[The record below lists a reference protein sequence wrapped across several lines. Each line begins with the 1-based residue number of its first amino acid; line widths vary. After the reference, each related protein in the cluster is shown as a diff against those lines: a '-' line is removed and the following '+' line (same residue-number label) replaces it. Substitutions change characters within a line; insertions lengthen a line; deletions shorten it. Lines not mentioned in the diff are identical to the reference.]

1 MLLHGVQGSE
11 ARLEMLS
18 TSCPLEQQQQWGP
31 LRTRTLTSHHIKNA
45 TFGTLAGDLSLP
57 WMNHLSSLL
66 QLPAPTIESPVAVSE
81 ASTHLSLED
90 CALAYMPPNTPVV
103 DPNCTAFVA
112 YARGLH
118 TYTLGSARH
127 VDITAANVAVGRVRS
142 GGVAPWACEQPAA
155 GWSER
160 TCASLGLEAFAKSDA
175 LSVLLDNS
183 AAVDSEARDDSR
195 PRSRPPS
202 SAPDGDTRFTLHG
215 LAEVDALSGGH
226 IDPLLQQVR
235 RKQAAEAQRT
245 QCAAEASG
253 LYSSVRSEAATVL
266 CSPVLQAPVA
276 QSARIVGGSQEPCR
290 RQTPDAACE
299 TLQGSGHSRG
309 DSDMEVLS
317 GKDACMMAIMQVQ
330 LQQLLVTLTPDT
342 CTLVSHL
349 AEQLSAQYITKATEA
364 PRMAPDRGGGETS
377 GPSTCSPR
385 RSRAFEE
392 ERAATCE
399 TAALP
404 MLCSQLSE
412 VHVHSQEPTMGETT
426 EQQSVREDGLA
437 AAHSAAPQE
446 PVATDVC
453 SQELSH
459 QAPNSS
465 NSDNASACSLEDS
478 QGQPQESL
486 EGSDV
491 HRSAGLE
498 SASSDPYHSLG
509 NSQMPL
515 AQTVFQDASSMI
527 ISSDSGAGS
536 TAANGCEAS
545 CSHASGYHS
554 AMATTSTPARYPRIS
569 PLPHSPDFMH
579 DMDLAGESV
588 VAVGTLAESQLH
600 AAGVPS
606 EQEDDGLVAPD
617 LQQASTGLL
626 GSVMEDYVS
635 QHKPS
640 QPSSAAEPVLG
651 RLGVNYPDSCR
662 RLAVSAAGISVL
674 LRPDGIMST
683 DYAAAAS
690 MVGKG
695 LVRLEVSGA
704 RMQHDQFADG
714 GSSRS
719 RLAARVRSIEMHQA
733 GFLTHRS
740 QHPASSAGQ
749 GGVKWRP
756 LAAHLKQGPSDP
768 RHDVLRLLLQVG
780 RNTEGSQEASVVLRL
795 PSLRLH
801 LEQPVLLFLKV
812 CFSLM
817 SHESCTPS
825 EPVRSHSTT
834 SCTMHLFPGAPPFL
848 VACLTKCSL
857 CSTERLA
864 AGLFNRLGAA
874 KGDAGAAC

>member
-1 MLLHGVQGSE
+1 M
-11 ARLEMLS
+11 
-18 TSCPLEQQQQWGP
+18 C
-31 LRTRTLTSHHIKNA
+31 I
-45 TFGTLAGDLSLP
+45 
-57 WMNHLSSLL
+57 
-66 QLPAPTIESPVAVSE
+66 
-81 ASTHLSLED
+81 
-90 CALAYMPPNTPVV
+90 
-103 DPNCTAFVA
+103 
-112 YARGLH
+112 
-118 TYTLGSARH
+118 
-127 VDITAANVAVGRVRS
+127 
-142 GGVAPWACEQPAA
+142 
-155 GWSER
+155 
-160 TCASLGLEAFAKSDA
+160 
-175 LSVLLDNS
+175 
-183 AAVDSEARDDSR
+183 RDR
-195 PRSRPPS
+195 
-202 SAPDGDTRFTLHG
+202 
-215 LAEVDALSGGH
+215 
-226 IDPLLQQVR
+226 
-235 RKQAAEAQRT
+235 
-245 QCAAEASG
+245 
-253 LYSSVRSEAATVL
+253 
-266 CSPVLQAPVA
+266 
-276 QSARIVGGSQEPCR
+276 
-290 RQTPDAACE
+290 
-299 TLQGSGHSRG
+299 
-309 DSDMEVLS
+309 
-317 GKDACMMAIMQVQ
+317 
-330 LQQLLVTLTPDT
+330 
-342 CTLVSHL
+342 CTLVRHL
-349 AEQLSAQYITKATEA
+349 AEQLSDQYAAKSAEKAQRTPAV
-364 PRMAPDRGGGETS
+364 GGGGIL
-377 GPSTCSPR
+377 GPSACLQ
-385 RSRAFEE
+385 SRNREFEH
-392 ERAATCE
+392 AAAVPCGPAEPSSTLQNHAPE
-399 TAALP
+399 AE
-404 MLCSQLSE
+404 LCSQF
-412 VHVHSQEPTMGETT
+412 SQVRVNSHEHTMGDTAE
-426 EQQSVREDGLA
+426 EPSVREDGLT
-437 AAHSAAPQE
+437 AAPGAARSE
-446 PVATDVC
+446 PAASDMF
-453 SQELSH
+453 SQELVH
-459 QAPNSS
+459 QPPVGDHSEHATSDSEQDAHELPQPNLECI
-465 NSDNASACSLEDS
+465 DIQWSADF
-478 QGQPQESL
+478 
-486 EGSDV
+486 
-491 HRSAGLE
+491 E
-498 SASSDPYHSLG
+498 SASTDPYHSLD
-509 NSQMPL
+509 NSQMQL
-515 AQTVFQDASSMI
+515 AQTVFQDASSII
-527 ISSDSGAGS
+527 ISSDSLSGS
-536 TAANGCEAS
+536 VDAHSLGGPGTQVPAC
-545 CSHASGYHS
+545 HS
-554 AMATTSTPARYPRIS
+554 AMEATSAPPHNPRLS

-606 EQEDDGLVAPD
+606 EQEDDGLVVRD
-617 LQQASTGLL
+617 LQRAPTGLL

-635 QHKPS
+635 QQKPS